1 MIPNTALQSIDPQS
15 LLLNLMT
22 LDDLPI
28 VDEIEQASF
37 PSPWSLE
44 TFRYELQ
51 SNPRSFYWVLRPN
64 PAVSAGNRPLILAYG
79 GYWLMGEEA
88 HVVILATHPQ
98 WRRQGLA
105 EYLLIQMMEQMRAVD
120 VHEVTLEVRAGNYA
134 AQALYRKLGFEEV
147 GRRKRYYRDNHE
159 DALLLTRFGLQD
171 DADPGSDMKG

>member
-1 MIPNTALQSIDPQS
+1 MIPNTALQTIDPQS

-37 PSPWSLE
+37 PAPWSLE

-51 SNPRSFYWVLRPN
+51 SNPRSFYWVLRSN
-64 PAVSAGNRPLILAYG
+64 PAMIANGMPPILAYG

-105 EYLLIQMMEQMRAVD
+105 EYLLLHMMEQMRAVD

-134 AQALYRKLGFEEV
+134 AQALYKKLGFEEV

-159 DALLLTRFGLQD
+159 DALLLTRFELQGD
-171 DADPGSDMKG
+171 TMTR

>member
-1 MIPNTALQSIDPQS
+1 MIPSTALQTIDPHS

-44 TFRYELQ
+44 TFRYELE

-64 PAVSAGNRPLILAYG
+64 PTTPAGALSPILAYG

-120 VHEVTLEVRAGNYA
+120 VNEVTLEVRAGNYA

-171 DADPGSDMKG
+171 DRMKG